1 MDELSKRE
9 KENFNIVGFSTMA
22 VRLTGVYKL
31 L

>member
-9 KENFNIVGFSTMA
+9 KENFNIVGFSAMA
-22 VRLTGVYKL
+22 VGLTGVYKL

>member
-22 VRLTGVYKL
+22 VGLTDVYKL